1 MMYARFQ
8 CHTEFI
14 NNFNSYDSYFT
25 KHLALMFLA
34 IFPMAWGPVY
44 CATKHALLGYTRS
57 WAVSI
62 TVTSHKQH
70 GKSPTTQ
77 IFVQHFLVWKQ
88 RKHRSC
94 ALPTLCKES
103 LLVTRG
109 GFPTQ
114 GVSNAENVSM
124 LWRHMSSTTFSANN
138 SHYIGTPVDML
149 YPYPGTHTHPALGD
163 ELKCMIRKRFRHYSL
178 CGESSQKPNWVHL
191 NFSAKRT
198 WPWRAS
204 GSTW

>member
-1 MMYARFQ
+1 
-8 CHTEFI
+8 
-14 NNFNSYDSYFT
+14 
-25 KHLALMFLA
+25 
-34 IFPMAWGPVY
+34 MANHRQLKY
-44 CATKHALLGYTRS
+44 LCN
-57 WAVSI
+57 I
-62 TVTSHKQH
+62 
-70 GKSPTTQ
+70 
-77 IFVQHFLVWKQ
+77 FLVWKQ

-138 SHYIGTPVDML
+138 SHYSGTPVDML

-163 ELKCMIRKRFRHYSL
+163 ELKCVIRKRFRHYSL
-178 CGESSQKPNWVHL
+178 CGESTVACHCFIIIFVFPSPRPLPCIYTRKGAGRWKHENDNKTVTSDCGGIL
-191 NFSAKRT
+191 T
-198 WPWRAS
+198 E
-204 GSTW
+204 T